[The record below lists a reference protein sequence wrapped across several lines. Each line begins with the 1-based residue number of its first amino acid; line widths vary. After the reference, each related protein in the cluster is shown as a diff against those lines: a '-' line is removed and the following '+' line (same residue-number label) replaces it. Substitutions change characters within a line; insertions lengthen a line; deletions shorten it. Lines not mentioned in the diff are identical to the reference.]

1 MERINSLNGYQKAVL
16 IIMLALILLFSVLY
30 PITLSRVGFNYNG
43 TILVPGKENGKTTYS
58 GTINGKNACFIVS
71 EEKSVVFCYG
81 DLVYGPYTVKKD
93 QTAIPK
99 GKTSS
104 DSMIGVEVRE
114 GDAILFRGGVLIT
127 GDSYLL

>member
-1 MERINSLNGYQKAVL
+1 M
-16 IIMLALILLFSVLY
+16 
-30 PITLSRVGFNYNG
+30 
-43 TILVPGKENGKTTYS
+43 
-58 GTINGKNACFIVS
+58 
-71 EEKSVVFCYG
+71 FCYG